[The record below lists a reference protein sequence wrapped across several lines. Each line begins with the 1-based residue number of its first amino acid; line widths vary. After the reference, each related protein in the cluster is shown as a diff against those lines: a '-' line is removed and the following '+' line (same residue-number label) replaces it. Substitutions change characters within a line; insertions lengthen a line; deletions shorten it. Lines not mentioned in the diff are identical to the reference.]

1 MVKLSLG
8 ACSLTTCRQKN
19 ILEDASVDRP
29 WKLEAYFTL
38 YTFKDTLIKSTS
50 AVNFST
56 VIGQNISFFL
66 TNHKL

>member
-8 ACSLTTCRQKN
+8 ACSLTTYCQKN

-38 YTFKDTLIKSTS
+38 YTFKDGGALGGS
-50 AVNFST
+50 
-56 VIGQNISFFL
+56 L
-66 TNHKL
+66 L